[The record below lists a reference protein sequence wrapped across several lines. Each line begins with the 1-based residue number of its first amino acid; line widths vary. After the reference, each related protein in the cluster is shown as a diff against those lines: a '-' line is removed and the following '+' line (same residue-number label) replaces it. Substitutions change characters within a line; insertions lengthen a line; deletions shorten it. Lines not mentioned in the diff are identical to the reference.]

1 MAMLGGL
8 TDAIG
13 ITNNSQSEA
22 AMNAAMGMMSA
33 VQLPELS
40 PIQLQQLVSSGE
52 FTPEQ
57 AQAYQLQQSKMQ
69 DVYVDPKL
77 KQAQMLALQNLQDI
91 GANGMTAEDRAKL
104 SQIQTQEDTALR
116 GQREALAQNAAMRGM
131 GGSGIDLMNQQMA
144 TQEGANRIAARDTD
158 VAAQSQQAKMQAL
171 QQAGQLAGNMSSQD
185 WQQQAAKAQAADAI
199 NQFNTQNRQQVS
211 MANVGTRNQANAQNL
226 AERQRLSDAN
236 VQLANQSRQYNASIP
251 QQQFQNALG
260 KAGGMANLYG
270 NQANMYQQQGAQN
283 MQTLG
288 GLAMAGA
295 LMYKS
300 DINAKENIQKGD
312 LDIDQFLNDITGY
325 KYNYKNP
332 QDGQGERLGV
342 MAQDMEKSAMG
353 QETVMDGPDGK
364 QIDMK
369 KALAAS
375 LASLARLN
383 ERLNALEGR

>member
-1 MAMLGGL
+1 
-8 TDAIG
+8 
-13 ITNNSQSEA
+13 
-22 AMNAAMGMMSA
+22 
-33 VQLPELS
+33 
-40 PIQLQQLVSSGE
+40 
-52 FTPEQ
+52 
-57 AQAYQLQQSKMQ
+57 
-69 DVYVDPKL
+69 
-77 KQAQMLALQNLQDI
+77 
-91 GANGMTAEDRAKL
+91 
-104 SQIQTQEDTALR
+104 
-116 GQREALAQNAAMRGM
+116 
-131 GGSGIDLMNQQMA
+131 
-144 TQEGANRIAARDTD
+144 
-158 VAAQSQQAKMQAL
+158 
-171 QQAGQLAGNMSSQD
+171 
-185 WQQQAAKAQAADAI
+185 
-199 NQFNTQNRQQVS
+199 
-211 MANVGTRNQANAQNL
+211 
-226 AERQRLSDAN
+226 
-236 VQLANQSRQYNASIP
+236 
-251 QQQFQNALG
+251 
-260 KAGGMANLYG
+260 
-270 NQANMYQQQGAQN
+270 